1 MSDDWANE
9 ANTFGNGG
17 GGSVYGKNNDM
28 GGGASTTSAST
39 DVADRTAII
48 SSRLKTIYRKH
59 VLPVEKRFRYD
70 YFYESPLLT
79 DVEFD
84 SKPQVMLVGQYS
96 VGKTSFIRYILGRDF
111 PGQRIGPEPT
121 TDRFTVL
128 LNGPEE
134 RTIPGNALSVHPDL
148 PFRGLER
155 FGVSFLSRF
164 EGSQLP
170 SSVLKSVTLID
181 TPGILSG
188 EKQRN
193 NRGYDFTK
201 VVSWFAERADLIILL
216 FDAHKL
222 DISDELKGTIDALA
236 GHEDKIRC
244 ILNKADQIDRQQ
256 LMRVYGALLWS
267 LGKTMTSPE
276 VARVYVGSFWEKD
289 LQNKDNADLF
299 EAEEKDLMNDL
310 AVLPRQSAVRKINEL
325 VKRIRKVKTLS
336 YIIGYLKQ
344 QMPALMGKEKKQA
357 KLISDLPQVFRV
369 ILKRHNLSPG
379 DFPDIGAF
387 SAKLKDVKFSEF
399 QPLKQDQIEHLEHC
413 LTVDI
418 PKLMEE
424 LPSEK
429 DTPEA
434 LLRKMGGSEAAS
446 NPNRENVPM
455 PTQSSKFG
463 KGNDSG
469 GNNPFG
475 YNAENQESYWA
486 LQDSAERLYE
496 QFQSLGPEGGFL
508 PPSVARDVLTKTGL
522 QKEQLRQIWNLSDI
536 DRDGFLDHHEYVV
549 AMFLCDAVIQKGR
562 PIPAV
567 LPMSIVPPKKKHLV
581 KGKVET
587 SDGFDGN
594 ENRMTN
600 FSRS

>member
-1 MSDDWANE
+1 MDTDWEKDAGSFE
-9 ANTFGNGG
+9 
-17 GGSVYGKNNDM
+17 GGSTANKPTGANDL
-28 GGGASTTSAST
+28 GE
-39 DVADRTAII
+39 RTALV
-48 SSRLKTIYRKH
+48 SSRLKSIYRKA
-59 VLPVEKRFRYD
+59 VFPVEKRFRYD
-70 YFYESPLLT
+70 FFYESPFLT

-96 VGKTSFIRYILGRDF
+96 VGKTSFIKYLLGRDF

-134 RTIPGNALSVHPDL
+134 RTIPGNALSVHADL

-155 FGVSFLSRF
+155 FGVSFLNRF

-170 SSVLKSVTLID
+170 SSVLRSVTLVD

-222 DISDELKGTIDALA
+222 DISDELKGTMDAIA

-276 VARVYVGSFWEKD
+276 VVRVYVGSFWQEPLKN
-289 LQNKDNADLF
+289 LDNAELF
-299 EAEEKDLMNDL
+299 EQEEKDLMRDL
-310 AVLPRQSAVRKINEL
+310 AILPRQSAVRKINEL
-325 VKRIRKVKTLS
+325 VKRIRKVKTLA
-336 YIIGYLKQ
+336 YVIGYLKS
-344 QMPALMGKEKKQA
+344 QMPNVMGKEKKQQ
-357 KLISDLPQVFRV
+357 KLINDLPNVFRT
-369 ILKRHNLSPG
+369 IMKKYNLSAG
-379 DFPDIGAF
+379 DFPEIQTF
-387 SAKLKDVKFSEF
+387 SQKLKEVKFSEF
-399 QPLKQDQIEHLEHC
+399 SSLQQTQIDALEKC

-424 LPSEK
+424 LPSER
-429 DTPEA
+429 DTPET
-434 LLRKMGGSEAAS
+434 LRKKMGSVAS
-446 NPNRENVPM
+446 RNPTATNVPV
-455 PTQSSKFG
+455 PVSGAKFG
-463 KGNDSG
+463 KKEENS
-469 GNNPFG
+469 NPFG
-475 YNAENQESYWA
+475 FAAEDEDNYWA
-486 LQDSAERLYE
+486 LQDSAERLYDSFE
-496 QFQSLGPEGGFL
+496 ALGPEGGFL
-508 PPSVARDVLTKTGL
+508 TPGTARSVLLKTGL

-562 PIPAV
+562 PIPSE
-567 LPMSIVPPKKKHLV
+567 LPPSVVPPSKRLMLNGRKS
-581 KGKVET
+581 GGT
-587 SDGFDGN
+587 F
-594 ENRMTN
+594 
-600 FSRS
+600 